1 MILDAYRQ
9 TWRQITQIWWLAPFS
24 YDRAVFLDPLQVACL
39 LMTTPSINEQTM
51 TAAIAALRRCETV
64 SAAYLLGSAARDQLR
79 GDSDV
84 DVAILLSRRGRLAPD
99 ERIALT
105 AELAATFGRPV
116 DLGVLSTAN
125 VVYAKEAVVTGRLL
139 FARDPNEAAEFA
151 MLALSMYAS
160 LQESRRE
167 VLRAY
172 AA

>member
-1 MILDAYRQ
+1 MSDAA
-9 TWRQITQIWWLAPFS
+9 IS
-24 YDRAVFLDPLQVACL
+24 D
-39 LMTTPSINEQTM
+39 QTM
-51 TAAIAALRRCETV
+51 TSAIAALRRCEPV
-64 SAAYLLGSAARDQLR
+64 LAAYLLGSAARDQLR

-84 DVAILLSRRGRLAPD
+84 DVAILLNRRGRLAPD

-105 AELAATFGRPV
+105 AELAAVFGRPV

-139 FARDPNEAAEFA
+139 FARDPNVAAEFA
-151 MLALSMYAS
+151 MLSLSMYAS

>member
-1 MILDAYRQ
+1 
-9 TWRQITQIWWLAPFS
+9 
-24 YDRAVFLDPLQVACL
+24 
-39 LMTTPSINEQTM
+39 MTTASISEPTM
-51 TAAIAALRRCETV
+51 TAAIAALRRCEAL

-84 DVAILLSRRGRLAPD
+84 DVAILVSRGSGLAPD

-105 AELAATFGRPV
+105 AELAAIFGRPV
-116 DLGVLSTAN
+116 DLGLLSTAN

-139 FARDPNEAAEFA
+139 FARHPNVAAEFA

>member
-1 MILDAYRQ
+1 
-9 TWRQITQIWWLAPFS
+9 
-24 YDRAVFLDPLQVACL
+24 
-39 LMTTPSINEQTM
+39 MTTASISEPTM
-51 TAAIAALRRCETV
+51 TAAIAALRRCEAL

-84 DVAILLSRRGRLAPD
+84 DVAILVSRGSGLAPD
-99 ERIALT
+99 ERIVLT
-105 AELAATFGRPV
+105 AELAAIFGRPV
-116 DLGVLSTAN
+116 DLGLLSTAN

-139 FARDPNEAAEFA
+139 FARHPNVAAEFA

>member
-1 MILDAYRQ
+1 M
-9 TWRQITQIWWLAPFS
+9 
-24 YDRAVFLDPLQVACL
+24 
-39 LMTTPSINEQTM
+39 
-51 TAAIAALRRCETV
+51 
-64 SAAYLLGSAARDQLR
+64 
-79 GDSDV
+79 
-84 DVAILLSRRGRLAPD
+84 SRRGRLAPD

>member
-1 MILDAYRQ
+1 
-9 TWRQITQIWWLAPFS
+9 
-24 YDRAVFLDPLQVACL
+24 
-39 LMTTPSINEQTM
+39 MTTASISEPTM
-51 TAAIAALRRCETV
+51 TAAIAALRRYEAV

-79 GDSDV
+79 GDSDI
-84 DVAILLSRRGRLAPD
+84 DVAILVSHGSGLAPD

-105 AELAATFGRPV
+105 AELAAIFGRPV
-116 DLGVLSTAN
+116 DLGLLSTAN

-139 FARDPNEAAEFA
+139 FARHPNVAAEFA